1 MSSTHGSTP
10 AAWTAVVICL
20 VGFTV
25 GGIAL
30 VIGPNWTMFWVGI
43 ALLPL
48 SLIVGK
54 GMSAAGFGAD
64 RTEETRDNA
73 GTRAR

>member
-10 AAWTAVVICL
+10 AAWSAVVVCL

-25 GGIAL
+25 GGIGL
-30 VIGPNWTMFWVGI
+30 VIPSATVFWVGI

-73 GTRAR
+73 GTSGH